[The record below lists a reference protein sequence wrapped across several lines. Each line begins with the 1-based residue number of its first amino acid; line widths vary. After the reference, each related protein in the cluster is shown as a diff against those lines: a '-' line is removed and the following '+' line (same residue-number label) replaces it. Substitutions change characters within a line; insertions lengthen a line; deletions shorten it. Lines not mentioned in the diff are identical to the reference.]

1 MTSPMK
7 LVLALCAA
15 PLAIG
20 CKSTSEHPTLD
31 TKQQESASVQLA
43 KARADSKSAAQ
54 ALAEYS
60 YTRKAEFVATM
71 NKELLILQDDLDRLS
86 TRAGSPGRAAKVDAK
101 AKLEGVREK
110 LAQTKDLLAQVESAT
125 ESTWNG
131 ATGGFRQAYAS
142 LHESV
147 DETRSWLSDKI
158 AP

>member
-1 MTSPMK
+1 MTRPMQ
-7 LVLALCAA
+7 LVLSLCAA
-15 PLAIG
+15 ALALG
-20 CKSTSEHPTLD
+20 CKSTPAPPTFD

-43 KARADSKSAAQ
+43 RAQADSKAAAQ

-71 NKELLILQDDLDRLS
+71 NKELVILQDDLDRLS
-86 TRAGSPGRAAKVDAK
+86 ARVGRPGAATKADAK
-101 AKLEGVREK
+101 AKLETVREK
-110 LAQTKDLLAQVESAT
+110 LAQTKGLLTQVEGAT

-147 DETRSWLSDKI
+147 EEIRNRLRDKM